1 MLYSDIVP
9 LIYVNETIYTVIC
22 PSSRFK
28 LIILWPKINH
38 LVQDYPKIHP
48 MGEGPGTILS
58 FETFLSFINR
68 LLVTINTQLKTSG
81 GEEHSFCPLLMP
93 MSEAFSISFIL

>member
-1 MLYSDIVP
+1 MHDTRCLGLVHWYSDIVP

-68 LLVTINTQLKTSG
+68 LLVTI
-81 GEEHSFCPLLMP
+81 
-93 MSEAFSISFIL
+93 